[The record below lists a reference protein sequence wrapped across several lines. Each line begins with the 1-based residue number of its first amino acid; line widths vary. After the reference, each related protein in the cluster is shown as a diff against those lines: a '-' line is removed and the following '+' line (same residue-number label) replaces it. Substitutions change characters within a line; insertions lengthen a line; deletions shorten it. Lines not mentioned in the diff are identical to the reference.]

1 MARCSFCGYEIERG
15 TGKTF
20 VQKDSSI
27 LHFCTRRCEKN
38 MLKLK
43 RNPLKVSWTLR
54 FRKFRGK
61 VKGAEALALEEGE
74 KKAKEAKT
82 PKFEDKGAAEEKAK
96 AEEKK
101 AAEKK

>member
-15 TGKTF
+15 TGKTV

-43 RNPLKVSWTLR
+43 RNPLKVAWTLR
-54 FRKFRGK
+54 FRKFHGK
-61 VKGAEALALEEGE
+61 AKGAEAAVLEEEG
-74 KKAKEAKT
+74 KKARDTKT
-82 PKFEDKGAAEEKAK
+82 PTFEDKGAVEAKAK
-96 AEEKK
+96 EDAKK